1 MGSTIAESL
10 KTLSQKLDETIKSF
24 DAFSL
29 ELESAPVDELLDDIK
44 ETFEEKLREPIERL
58 VNKLKKD
65 EPLSSKEIQLI
76 EKWVIGDAEFY
87 TKMENNL
94 IDWVAECKRLF
105 EVLKHYSF
113 EGVEDDENKLLAI
126 GALLTDLKF
135 TLMDVIRYSEAMNR
149 VDQFKTM
156 TQGGMPNAETKKFLA
171 EMIERRL
178 ESAKFEKEVS

>member
-1 MGSTIAESL
+1 LGSTISESL
-10 KTLSQKLDETIKSF
+10 KTLTNKIDETIKHF

-29 ELESAPVDELLDDIK
+29 ELESEPIDELLDDIR
-44 ETFEEKLREPIERL
+44 ETFEEKLQESIERL

-65 EPLSSKEIQLI
+65 EPISSEEIQLI

-87 TKMENNL
+87 TRMENNL

-135 TLMDVIRYSEAMNR
+135 TLSDVIRYSEAMNR
-149 VDQFKTM
+149 VDQFKVM
-156 TQGGMPNAETKKFLA
+156 TQGGPPNAKTKEFIA
-171 EMIERRL
+171 EMIESRL
-178 ESAKFEKEVS
+178 EPNKFQEKIS